1 MDEMKK
7 FTSGFFTG
15 TFATIAATIGLVTAI
30 KKTVIDPIEKKEA
43 MIDENRRKANRKS
56 RAR

>member
-1 MDEMKK
+1 MKK